1 MRYDLAAM
9 TRRAKKPRRAT
20 IKIRDIRTPSIFAGD
35 LFRAAY
41 APVVDMWAGA
51 VEGIVAE
58 YARTIGQTTDSPADI
73 DAQMQAAERRFSIM
87 SISITPTIERW
98 ALRVESWF
106 RGKWRGAVLSATSV
120 DIGTMIGPADV
131 RQTLEAAINWN
142 VSLVKDVSA
151 EARRRMTSII
161 YDGLR
166 GNKPAR
172 EVAKEL
178 RGVVDLGR
186 ARSVRI
192 ASDQL
197 AKITSSLADERRREA
212 GLTIWEWKHSGKL
225 RPREIHKERDG
236 DYYSDDPKD
245 VGKVVDGKVVKA
257 APTDRV
263 GQLPFCGC
271 RSQGVL
277 VFD

>member
-1 MRYDLAAM
+1 MRYDLATL
-9 TRRAKKPRRAT
+9 TRRARNPKRAS
-20 IKIRDIRTPSIFAGD
+20 IKIRDIRTPTMFAGD
-35 LFRAAY
+35 LYRAAY

-51 VEGIVAE
+51 VDEIVAE
-58 YARTIGQTTDSPADI
+58 YARTLAMTQDSPADI
-73 DAQMQAAERRFSIM
+73 EGEFRKAENTFSLLSM
-87 SISITPTIERW
+87 TITPRIERII
-98 ALRVESWF
+98 LRVESWW
-106 RGKWRGAVLSATSV
+106 RGKWRAGILSATNV

-151 EARRRMTSII
+151 EARRRMSAII
-161 YDGLR
+161 FDGLR
-166 GNKPAR
+166 SNKPAR

-197 AKITSSLADERRREA
+197 AKLTSTLADERRREA
-212 GLTIWEWKHSGKL
+212 GLDTWIWLHSGKL
-225 RPREIHKERDG
+225 NGRDDHIARNGKEYTD
-236 DYYSDDPKD
+236 
-245 VGKVVDGKVVKA
+245 A
-257 APTDRV
+257 NAPEDMP

-271 RSQGVL
+271 RSQAL
-277 VFD
+277 IRFD

>member
-9 TRRAKKPRRAT
+9 TRRARNPKRAS
-20 IKIRDIRTPSIFAGD
+20 IKIRDIRTPSTFAGN
-35 LFRAAY
+35 LYRAAY
-41 APVVDMWAGA
+41 KPVVDMWAEA
-51 VEGIVAE
+51 IPAIISE
-58 YARTIGQTTDSPADI
+58 YSRTLAMTQDSPADI
-73 DAQMQAAERRFSIM
+73 EGKIQEAERRFSLLALT
-87 SISITPTIERW
+87 ITPSIERW
-98 ALRVESWF
+98 ALRVEQWW

-131 RQTLEAAINWN
+131 RQTLQSTIAWN

-151 EARRRMTSII
+151 EARRRMSAII
-161 YDGLR
+161 FDGLR

-197 AKITSSLADERRREA
+197 AKLTSTLADERRREA
-212 GLTIWEWKHSGKL
+212 GLDTWIWLHSGKL
-225 RPREIHKERDG
+225 NGRDDHIARNGKEYTD
-236 DYYSDDPKD
+236 
-245 VGKVVDGKVVKA
+245 A
-257 APTDRV
+257 NAPEDMP

-271 RSQGVL
+271 RSQAL
-277 VFD
+277 LRFD